1 MRDPDIAKIIDLD
14 LNPPIRTWTYHA
26 FRLSILSKTLHFE
39 PWVLSNYIQM
49 CSRDLG
55 EFASGPSDV
64 YEAYLDVP
72 YGYNFLCPEKFYDAA
87 GLVQHSIDRALFN
100 DVGPPLV
107 NFIRKCIDR
116 GFCFYTYVDYYNT
129 LKESS
134 VPATRSES
142 NHGTMVCG
150 YDTAEAAFSIVG
162 YETGKYDLSWT
173 PYSVY
178 EKAFAKTYLESMDR
192 SHQTVWL
199 LGREN
204 VPYQF
209 DLNRVVA
216 QLEDYVSSTN
226 RLDWGSMLVQHPSS
240 LYFGLE
246 TYEMGLVRHLEVVSN
261 RPECLYYH
269 LFHAFLE
276 HKVLMLERMRCL
288 SKMGIVGKSIV
299 DSYSW
304 IRKQAQNLWLV
315 MLKFG
320 VRPKS
325 STLTRTMSRL
335 RELSEKEGEVLSRVI
350 SGIRGR

>member
-1 MRDPDIAKIIDLD
+1 MRKIIDLD

-26 FRLSILSKTLHFE
+26 FRLSVLSKTLHFE
-39 PWVLSNYIQM
+39 PWVLSNFIQM

-55 EFASGPSDV
+55 EFASEPSDV

-107 NFIRKCIDR
+107 DFIRKSLDH
-116 GFCFYTYVDYYNT
+116 GFCVYAYVDYYNT
-129 LKESS
+129 LREGRVAVTPSK
-134 VPATRSES
+134 S
-142 NHGTMVCG
+142 NHGAMVCG
-150 YDTAEAAFSIVG
+150 YDTLEDAFLLVG
-162 YETGKYDLSWT
+162 YETGKYGLSWV
-173 PYSVY
+173 SRAIY
-178 EKAFAKTYLESMDR
+178 EKAFQGTCLQSMGR

-199 LGREN
+199 MGREN
-204 VPYQF
+204 IPYRF
-209 DLNRVVA
+209 DIDRVAV
-216 QLEDYVSSTN
+216 QLEDYVSSSN
-226 RLDWGSMLVQHPSS
+226 RLGWGSLIAQTPSS
-240 LYFGLE
+240 LYFGIE

-261 RPECLYYH
+261 RPECLYHH
-269 LFHAFLE
+269 LFHVFLE
-276 HKVLMLERMRCL
+276 HKLLMLERMRYL
-288 SKMGIVGKSIV
+288 SKMGIVEKSIV
-299 DSYSW
+299 ESYSW

-350 SGIRGR
+350 SGIRGG